1 MKPRI
6 RTDAKN
12 PQVVASSRVSTYF
25 TCLVRPEGRLL
36 DQKSSV
42 RKRHFIETDGW
53 QKDDAQEKEWQKD
66 DWQKDEKRDRKQRA
80 TTELTA
86 DITQIN
92 ADEGAP
98 ICVHLCSSAV
108 DQFV

>member
-1 MKPRI
+1 M
-6 RTDAKN
+6 
-12 PQVVASSRVSTYF
+12 S
-25 TCLVRPEGRLL
+25 E
-36 DQKSSV
+36 
-42 RKRHFIETDGW
+42 
-53 QKDDAQEKEWQKD
+53 
-66 DWQKDEKRDRKQRA
+66 QKDEKGTG

-108 DQFV
+108 DQFVQGTKKSESTENA